1 MNGLR
6 KKIQILTL
14 SVITAMMLTPQFV
27 SAESNNT
34 TQSGIGS
41 ISDTIK
47 TKAKRDM
54 ITYIWEIMTIPMT
67 A

>member
-14 SVITAMMLTPQFV
+14 SVITAMALMPQFV

-34 TQSGIGS
+34 TQSGIGFKLLKNS
-41 ISDTIK
+41 V
-47 TKAKRDM
+47 
-54 ITYIWEIMTIPMT
+54 PMMPDRAGWT
-67 A
+67 TDRKSVV